1 MLIVTKEGQMEDL
14 KLSLGKNLVLR
25 LFINDIEP
33 SYMSKPDDF
42 EEVDGDI
49 YIPEELKAEN
59 WLFSF
64 ITIKTKNKPDKDIP
78 VAEYPEVK
86 FYFSDIGFNVYGYYV
101 TDSGTVRWAERFENG
116 PYGILRRGDVVFVTL
131 KVEKKVK

>member
-1 MLIVTKEGQMEDL
+1 MLTVTKEGQMKDL

-25 LFINDIEP
+25 LFINDVEP
-33 SYMSKPDDF
+33 SYMSDSDDF

-49 YIPEELKAEN
+49 YIPEELEAEN

-64 ITIKTKNKPDKDIP
+64 SNKDIP
-78 VAEYPEVK
+78 IAEYPEVK

-101 TDSGTVRWAERFENG
+101 TDNGTVRWAEQFENG

-131 KVEKKVK
+131 KVEKKK